1 MKNLRAKS
9 QTVAEQDEFSW
20 AQNKKGIKRNV
31 F

>member
-9 QTVAEQDEFSW
+9 QTVAEQDEFLR